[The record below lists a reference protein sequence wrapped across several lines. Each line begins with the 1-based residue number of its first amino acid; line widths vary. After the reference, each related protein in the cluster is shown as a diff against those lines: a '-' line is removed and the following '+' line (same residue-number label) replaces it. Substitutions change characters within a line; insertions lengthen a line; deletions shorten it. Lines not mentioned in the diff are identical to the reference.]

1 MPSRHGTHPVVLEPI
16 ERRGEARGVFAELT
30 LALDP
35 PHQAVVRPEHASW
48 RSFFIPGV
56 DLPLAALVRARI
68 RVGGDEI
75 VCRLRVV
82 RVDEDG
88 GAALRVVEL
97 SPAGEKR
104 LRQLL
109 GAVSDDPA

>member
-1 MPSRHGTHPVVLEPI
+1 MSSRQPTHPVVLEAV
-16 ERRGEARGVFAELT
+16 ERRGEARGAFAELT

-35 PHQAVVRPEHASW
+35 PHQAVVRPEQASW

-56 DLPLAALVRARI
+56 ELPLAALVRARI
-68 RVGGDEI
+68 RVGADEI
-75 VCRLRVV
+75 TCRLRVV

-97 SPAGEKR
+97 SPAGERR

-109 GAVSDDPA
+109 GAVTDELE